1 MQVRE
6 ACPGISNNAEVQT
19 GTSLETIRNMVA
31 SNLGISILPQSA
43 TTNNYKNK
51 EINILSFE
59 IPVPFRAG
67 CNCI

>member
-6 ACPGISNNAEVQT
+6 ACPGISDKAEVQA

-43 TTNNYKNK
+43 TANNYSND
-51 EINILSFE
+51 
-59 IPVPFRAG
+59 
-67 CNCI
+67 